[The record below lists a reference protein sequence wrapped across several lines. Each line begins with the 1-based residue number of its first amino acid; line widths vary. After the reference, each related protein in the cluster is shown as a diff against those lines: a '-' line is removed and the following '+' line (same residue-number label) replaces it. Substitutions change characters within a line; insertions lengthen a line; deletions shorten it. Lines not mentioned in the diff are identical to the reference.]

1 MAQDMHDIIL
11 DLSQNILLE
20 QPSTNKCNWQ
30 PKLVI
35 SWCLCVLELVV
46 NTNPIVP

>member
-20 QPSTNKCNWQ
+20 QPNTNNL
-30 PKLVI
+30 LVI
-35 SWCLCVLELVV
+35 RLVELITKVCY
-46 NTNPIVP
+46 